1 MFTILLFMFVFAS
14 GTAYM
19 AAIYYKKERWVYALK
34 PGTMLLIIG
43 MAFINLKAAGIY
55 GILVVSGLL
64 FSLSG
69 DVFLMLPADRFLQG
83 LSSFFIAHVLYTAA
97 FISERADGESNPLIW
112 SVLIVLALLFFRL
125 LFKGVK
131 EKGGIAM
138 IAAVSLYITVITLM
152 TGTSFFSGQVLI
164 IAAALLFYLSD
175 AVLAWDRF
183 RNSLKYRDYMV
194 MSTYFLAQLLF
205 AVSVYLF
212 N

>member
-1 MFTILLFMFVFAS
+1 MFTILLIMFVFAS

-19 AAIYYKKERWVYALK
+19 AAIYYKKETWIYALK

-43 MAFINLKAAGIY
+43 IALINLKAAGIY

-64 FSLSG
+64 FSLAG
-69 DVFLMLPADRFLQG
+69 DVFLMQPADRFLQG

-97 FISERADGESNPLIW
+97 FISERDGASNPLIW
-112 SVLIVLALLFFRL
+112 SVLIVIALLFFRL

-131 EKGGIAM
+131 EKGGIVM

-164 IAAALLFYLSD
+164 IAAALFFYLSD

-183 RNSLKYRDYMV
+183 RSSLKYRDYMV

-212 N
+212 K

>member
-1 MFTILLFMFVFAS
+1 
-14 GTAYM
+14 M
-19 AAIYYKKERWVYALK
+19 AAIYYKKETWMYALK

-43 MAFINLKAAGIY
+43 IALINFKAAGIY

-97 FISERADGESNPLIW
+97 FISEWAEGESNPLIW

-164 IAAALLFYLSD
+164 IAAALFFYLSD

-183 RNSLKYRDYMV
+183 RSSLKYRDYLV

-212 N
+212 K

>member
-1 MFTILLFMFVFAS
+1 MFPILLFMFVFAS
-14 GTAYM
+14 GAAYM
-19 AAIYYKKERWVYALK
+19 AAIYYKKETWMYALK

-43 MAFINLKAAGIY
+43 IALINFKAAGIY

-97 FISERADGESNPLIW
+97 FISEWAEGESNPLIW

-164 IAAALLFYLSD
+164 IAAALFFYLSD

-183 RNSLKYRDYMV
+183 RSSLKYRDYLV

-212 N
+212 K

>member
-1 MFTILLFMFVFAS
+1 MFTILLFIFVCAS

-19 AAIYYKKERWVYALK
+19 AAIYYKKETWIYALK

-43 MAFINLKAAGIY
+43 MALINLKAAGIY

-83 LSSFFIAHVLYTAA
+83 LSSLFVAHVLYTAA
-97 FISERADGESNPLIW
+97 FISESGDGESNPLIW

-152 TGTSFFSGQVLI
+152 TGTSFLSGQVLI
-164 IAAALLFYLSD
+164 IAAALFFYLSD

-183 RNSLKYRDYMV
+183 RSSLKYRDYMV
-194 MSTYFLAQLLF
+194 MSAYFLAQLLF

-212 N
+212 K

>member
-1 MFTILLFMFVFAS
+1 
-14 GTAYM
+14 M
-19 AAIYYKKERWVYALK
+19 AAIYYKKEKWIYALK

-43 MAFINLKAAGIY
+43 IALINLKAAGIY

-97 FISERADGESNPLIW
+97 FISERAGGESVPLIW
-112 SVLIVLALLFFRL
+112 IVLILLALLFFRL

-164 IAAALLFYLSD
+164 IAAALFFYLSD
-175 AVLAWDRF
+175 AMLAWDRF
-183 RNSLKYRDYMV
+183 RSSLKYRDYMV

-205 AVSVYLF
+205 AVSIYLF
-212 N
+212 K

>member
-1 MFTILLFMFVFAS
+1 
-14 GTAYM
+14 M
-19 AAIYYKKERWVYALK
+19 AAIYYKKETWMYALK

-43 MAFINLKAAGIY
+43 IALINYKAAGIY

-97 FISERADGESNPLIW
+97 FISEWAEGESNPLFW

-164 IAAALLFYLSD
+164 IAAALFFYLSD

-183 RNSLKYRDYMV
+183 RSSLKYRDYLV

-212 N
+212 K

>member
-1 MFTILLFMFVFAS
+1 MFTILLFMCVFAS
-14 GTAYM
+14 AASYM
-19 AAIYYKKERWVYALK
+19 AAIYYKKETWIYVLK

-43 MAFINLKAAGIY
+43 IACMNLNGAGVF
-55 GILVVSGLL
+55 GILVVCGLL
-64 FSLSG
+64 FSLAG

-83 LSSFFIAHVLYTAA
+83 LISFFIAHVLYTAA
-97 FISERADGESNPLIW
+97 FIFEWGDAESHSIIW
-112 SVLIVLALLFFRL
+112 VVLILIAFLFFRL

-131 EKGGIAM
+131 EKGGTAM
-138 IAAVSLYITVITLM
+138 IAAVSLYITVITMM
-152 TGTSFFSGQVLI
+152 TGMSFISGQVLI
-164 IAAALLFYLSD
+164 ITAALFFYLSD

-183 RNSLKYRDYMV
+183 RRSLKYRDYMV